1 MRYDVISGRFLTYPF
16 GGKPSAPAP
25 PDYQAAALAQG
36 AANVDTAR
44 TQARLGNPNFT
55 NALGQRQ
62 VNFGDNDTVSINDTL
77 TPLGQERF
85 DSEQRLVRDL
95 GGIAEG
101 GLGRI
106 RDTFSQPFSMGS
118 ADDIQNRSEAAI
130 MSRLEPQFARDEEAM
145 RARLRNQGITQNT
158 PDGGQGAWEAEM
170 GRLDRAKQ
178 DARQQAVLGGLQ
190 TRPQTLQQEL
200 AVRNIPLNEVNAL
213 RTGSQ
218 VNLPQF
224 QGYSGPGIQ
233 APNIMGATQQQYQ
246 GELNQYNANQSS
258 NNAMMGGL
266 FSLGSA
272 ALGSPAGTFSW
283 LSDSRLKT
291 DVERVGTHGTGIG
304 VYEYTIAG
312 RRERGVMAQEVAQV
326 APHAVELGAD
336 GFLRVRYDI
345 IDDGSRLP
353 YVVGRAQ

>member
-1 MRYDVISGRFLTYPF
+1 MRYDVTTGRFMTYEF
-16 GGKPSAPAP
+16 GGKQPAPAP

-36 AANVDTAR
+36 AANVETAR

-55 NALGQRQ
+55 NALGQRT
-62 VNFGDNDTVSINDTL
+62 VNFGEGDTVSINDTL

-101 GLGRI
+101 GLQRI
-106 RDTFSQPFSMGS
+106 RDTFARPFSMGS
-118 ADDIQNRSEAAI
+118 ADEIQNRSEAAI
-130 MSRLEPQFARDEEAM
+130 LSRLEPQFARDEEAM

-190 TRPQTLQQEL
+190 TRGQTMQEEL
-200 AVRNIPLNEVNAL
+200 ALRNIPLNEVNAL
-213 RTGSQ
+213 RSGSQ

-224 QGYSGPGIQ
+224 QGYAGPGIQ
-233 APNIMGATQQQYQ
+233 APNILGATQQQYQ
-246 GELNQYNANQSS
+246 ADLNQYNANQAGS
-258 NNAMMGGL
+258 NAMMGGL

-272 ALGSPAGTFSW
+272 AMG
-283 LSDSRLKT
+283 
-291 DVERVGTHGTGIG
+291 
-304 VYEYTIAG
+304 
-312 RRERGVMAQEVAQV
+312 
-326 APHAVELGAD
+326 APWMGAL
-336 GFLRVRYDI
+336 FK
-345 IDDGSRLP
+345 
-353 YVVGRAQ
+353 